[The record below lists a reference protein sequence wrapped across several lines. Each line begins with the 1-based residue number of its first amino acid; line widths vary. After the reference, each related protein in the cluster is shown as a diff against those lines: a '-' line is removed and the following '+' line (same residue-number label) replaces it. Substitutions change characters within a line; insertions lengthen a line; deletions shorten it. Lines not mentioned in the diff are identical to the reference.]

1 MEYNCNIC
9 KKSYK
14 SNHSLWNHTK
24 KYHNTEET
32 ANKSITNKSSN
43 NNICKYCN
51 KELSCRQSK
60 SKHQKTCPTKTS
72 EIIELKKEITELK
85 TEFNKLKENTNH
97 PINQTNNIN
106 QGTINNINY
115 NIVQIGEEKFN
126 DILTDPQKI
135 LVLENYNPSNKL
147 VELVYTNENF
157 KKYRNIRV
165 PNLSNNKCQ
174 VYSKKDKRFRTKM
187 KDSIM
192 EKYGWNRRCDIEE
205 MLHYIKEKNI
215 KLKNTDEIEK
225 LINTKYNDDKYI
237 KKNDEDILNTLYD
250 YCHKLDEI
258 YNYLNKQIAK

>member
-1 MEYNCNIC
+1 MDYNCNIC

-14 SNHSLWNHTK
+14 TKQSLWNHNN
-24 KYHNTEET
+24 KYHNIE
-32 ANKSITNKSSN
+32 ANVNKPIN
-43 NNICKYCN
+43 EKEKPNYICKYCN
-51 KELSCRQSK
+51 KELADRFSKCR
-60 SKHQKTCPTKTS
+60 HQKICLVKKT
-72 EIIELKKEITELK
+72 EIIELENKMNKMQDEINQLKKITK
-85 TEFNKLKENTNH
+85 
-97 PINQTNNIN
+97 PINQTINTNN
-106 QGTINNINY
+106 GTINNINY
-115 NIVQIGEEKFN
+115 NIVQIGEENFN

-147 VELVYTNENF
+147 VELVYTNEDF
-157 KKYRNIRV
+157 KKYRNVRI

-215 KLKNTDEIEK
+215 KLKNTKEIEK
-225 LINTKYNDDKYI
+225 LIDTKYNDDKYI

-250 YCHKLDEI
+250 YCYKLDEI